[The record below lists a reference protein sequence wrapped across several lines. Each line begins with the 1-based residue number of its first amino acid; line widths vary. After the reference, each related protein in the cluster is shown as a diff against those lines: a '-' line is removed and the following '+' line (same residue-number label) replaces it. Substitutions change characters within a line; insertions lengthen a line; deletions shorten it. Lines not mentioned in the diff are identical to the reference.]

1 MKFLVG
7 YNGSKAA
14 KAALTL
20 AGEFAKTFH
29 AKVFVLVSMEGG
41 SSETIDEIKKAREAA
56 DFAQSFLKDASVDC
70 DVQEMARGLSPAEDL
85 VRFATDNGIDHIF
98 VGIEKKTR
106 TRKILLGSTAQY
118 VILKAPC
125 PVTSVK

>member
-7 YNGSKAA
+7 YNGSQAA

-20 AGEFAKTFH
+20 AGEFAKTFN
-29 AKVFVLVSMEGG
+29 ATVFVLVSMEGG
-41 SSETIDEIKKAREAA
+41 SSETIEEIKKAQENVA
-56 DFAQSFLKDASVDC
+56 FAQNILKNAQIEGE
-70 DVQEMARGLSPAEDL
+70 VQEMARGLSPAEDL
-85 VRFATDNGIDHIF
+85 VRFAAENAIDHIF